1 MTINIFGWGEGGWL
15 WAREGGGGGEGE
27 VGIYMT
33 SLVELLRRGGKGG
46 GGEGEGGGRER
57 GKRE

>member
-1 MTINIFGWGEGGWL
+1 MGQRGGS
-15 WAREGGGGGEGE
+15 GGEGE

-46 GGEGEGGGRER
+46 GGGEGDGGGRER